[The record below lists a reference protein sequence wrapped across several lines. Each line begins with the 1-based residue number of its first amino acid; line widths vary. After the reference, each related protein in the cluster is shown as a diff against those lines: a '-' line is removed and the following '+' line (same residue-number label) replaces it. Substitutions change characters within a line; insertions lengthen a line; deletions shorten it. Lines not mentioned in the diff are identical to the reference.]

1 MGDRDLGET
10 VRPFGEV
17 LLDFLLDLG
26 VATAEALGVGDTLLD
41 FLPDLGVLEDLAG
54 VTVGVFIPG
63 LFLAGDFA
71 IDTGVFPTVAGV
83 FFGDCTLDLGVVIV
97 FDKPTLGVELLFG
110 LLLKGVLFI
119 FWGDEGGFCNGVSTF
134 VSIFI
139 YKKFEYFYNR
149 IFFLILNQIIHVS
162 TTVPNL
168 IQYYN

>member
-10 VRPFGEV
+10 VRAFGEV

-83 FFGDCTLDLGVVIV
+83 FLGDCTLDLGVVIV
-97 FDKPTLGVELLFG
+97 FDKPTLRVELLFG

-119 FWGDEGGFCNGVSTF
+119 FWGDEGGFCNGVSTI

-149 IFFLILNQIIHVS
+149 IFFFNPESNYSCQYHRSKLNTIL
-162 TTVPNL
+162 
-168 IQYYN
+168 